1 MKSKRI
7 IALTLFFLICVF
19 ALLICVFSL
28 IPRFALAKSAYYKV
42 VENDAIFYLDKELK
56 SPLFYLPL
64 GYYVAVE
71 EELDNCYKISYADT
85 NNGYLKI
92 TGYAIKSSLLLST
105 PSTPYFPQTS
115 VKAKSTSILYEDSAC
130 KNQKSAII
138 SGQNLLIYGKGM
150 VENCYFVLFGNEF
163 GYVDVKNLESF
174 EIPIHPQDIPSPTI
188 APLPE
193 VENEYQDAFLQ
204 STIPDSIKYLLIVFL
219 VIPVALFTLFL
230 FSVKKKG

>member
-42 VENDAIFYLDKELK
+42 VENDAIFYLDKDLK

-105 PSTPYFPQTS
+105 P
-115 VKAKSTSILYEDSAC
+115 
-130 KNQKSAII
+130 
-138 SGQNLLIYGKGM
+138 
-150 VENCYFVLFGNEF
+150 
-163 GYVDVKNLESF
+163 
-174 EIPIHPQDIPSPTI
+174 
-188 APLPE
+188 
-193 VENEYQDAFLQ
+193 
-204 STIPDSIKYLLIVFL
+204 
-219 VIPVALFTLFL
+219 
-230 FSVKKKG
+230 